1 MAKKATILDVAKAA
15 EVSIAT
21 VSRVLNNPETVRAST
36 RMRVEK
42 AFADTGYTVEP
53 LDQEA
58 ETPKQE
64 CSAAKESRMLLT
76 IIPDIKNPFYSD
88 LLDGITTAAGYQ
100 GYDTILYQMHELRY
114 TFEQMKK
121 LVDSINVCGVLLLG
135 KVARSQELKKLCEY
149 IPVVQCTEYV
159 KDTDTPFVSIDDY
172 VATKTAMKL
181 LLQSGRKR
189 IAMINGPIQY
199 KYAEDR
205 ERAFRDAMEQAGL
218 EVDESLVIRQ
228 AVFEFELAVSNIS
241 RILNRDDH
249 PDAVYAVSDVLAVAA
264 VKAAKAAGLRV
275 PEDLAVIGFDGTYVS
290 QLCDPPLT
298 VIQQPAYQ
306 LGYYGC
312 EMLINKIRGVDVSN
326 PQILLNVE
334 LLVRGS
340 T

>member
-21 VSRVLNNPETVRAST
+21 VSRVLNNPESVRTST
-36 RMRVEK
+36 RLRVEK
-42 AFADTGYTVEP
+42 AFADTGYTVDPPE
-53 LDQEA
+53 QSA
-58 ETPKQE
+58 ETMIKGRLE
-64 CSAAKESRMLLT
+64 ERESRMLLT
-76 IIPDIKNPFYSD
+76 IIPDLKNPFYSD
-88 LLDGITTAAGYQ
+88 LLDGITAAAGYQ
-100 GYDTILYQMHELRY
+100 GYDTILYQVHELRY
-114 TFEQMKK
+114 TFEQLKK
-121 LVDSINVCGVLLLG
+121 LVDSVNVCGVLLVG

-172 VATKTAMKL
+172 AATKTAMKL
-181 LLQSGRKR
+181 LLQRGHRR

-218 EVDESLVIRQ
+218 KVDNSLVIRQ

-275 PEDLAVIGFDGTYVS
+275 PEDVAVVGFDGTFVS

-334 LLVRGS
+334 LLVRES